1 MTVFVVFLGD
11 EIQKIFFN
19 YEDAEDYVTK
29 TLIDNDKKLA
39 ELEENIRDNLRDLG
53 GIFEFNII
61 DYNVE

>member
-1 MTVFVVFLGD
+1 MPVFVVFLGD

-39 ELEENIRDNLRDLG
+39 GLEENIRDNLQDLG

>member
-29 TLIDNDKKLA
+29 TLIDNDKNLE
-39 ELEENIRDNLRDLG
+39 ELEENIRENLQDLG
-53 GIFEFNII
+53 GIFEFSII
-61 DYNVE
+61 DYKVE